1 MTSKKL
7 TWLHDLRGTVQPVM
21 NQGHRPTCLSCA
33 STTVHTS
40 LCGSA
45 RSAEH
50 LHYLSRREPGGAGN
64 LGSVRDALRDHG
76 HAAAS
81 EWPYDPTVNEDVFS
95 PIPPG
100 PLGSALPKAAV
111 TARAAPA
118 PRDLLPILAAGS
130 CPIAI
135 IQTTPEFHRLGTEI
149 LTMGG
154 KGLGFH
160 AVVVVGA
167 AQVSA
172 SADPLLIPGDV
183 VVLVQNS
190 WGTGW
195 GDLGFG
201 LLGPAAWA
209 SMTKAIAMI
218 SSI

>member
-1 MTSKKL
+1 
-7 TWLHDLRGTVQPVM
+7 V
-21 NQGHRPTCLSCA
+21 
-33 STTVHTS
+33 
-40 LCGSA
+40 
-45 RSAEH
+45 
-50 LHYLSRREPGGAGN
+50 
-64 LGSVRDALRDHG
+64 
-76 HAAAS
+76 
-81 EWPYDPTVNEDVFS
+81 
-95 PIPPG
+95 
-100 PLGSALPKAAV
+100 
-111 TARAAPA
+111 
-118 PRDLLPILAAGS
+118 
-130 CPIAI
+130 
-135 IQTTPEFHRLGTEI
+135 
-149 LTMGG
+149 GG